1 METTYY
7 PPGDAENEMK
17 PTSLTGYQLTG
28 QQPHLPS
35 QIIFG
40 QQTSVTERPEYKSPI
55 QTLLLSSYVDV
66 QEGKLSKS

>member
-1 METTYY
+1 M
-7 PPGDAENEMK
+7 
-17 PTSLTGYQLTG
+17 PTSLTGYQFTG

-40 QQTSVTERPEYKSPI
+40 QQTSITKRPEYKSLT

-66 QEGKLSKS
+66 QEGNLSKS